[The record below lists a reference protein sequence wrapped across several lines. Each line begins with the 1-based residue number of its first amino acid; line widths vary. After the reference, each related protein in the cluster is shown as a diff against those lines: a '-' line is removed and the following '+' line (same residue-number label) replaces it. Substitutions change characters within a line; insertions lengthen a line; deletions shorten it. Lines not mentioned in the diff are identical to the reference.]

1 MRRIVFAGILLLIAF
16 ASICLAGDNPIV
28 GKWAVTSDDGHG
40 AILTWALVVKE
51 EGGKLAGSMSGD
63 NGELQLLEPKLEGN
77 IFTFK
82 AYINNN
88 CTLETK
94 LKIEGNRFEGKFA
107 CPEVSG
113 TMTGTKEQ

>member
-1 MRRIVFAGILLLIAF
+1 
-16 ASICLAGDNPIV
+16 LAGDNPIV